1 MWLCSVVTARIPT
14 VTRKAKRSAAQVL
27 PKIVKRQPPKKPAR
41 KPAPFTLVV
50 PGGEKKPIGLP
61 DPLEAAQEAQRLAQE
76 GNVKLARSIDVL
88 RMAVETI
95 VSAERDNTTG
105 LAVTA
110 EDLRGIAI
118 AGLNEY
124 SRVSGQSWKRHKIVG
139 NWAGG
144 TGNKPIHEREMA

>member
-1 MWLCSVVTARIPT
+1 MA
-14 VTRKAKRSAAQVL
+14 RKAKRSAAQVL

-41 KPAPFTLVV
+41 KRAPALVQKS
-50 PGGEKKPIGLP
+50 PGASDGEKKPIGLP